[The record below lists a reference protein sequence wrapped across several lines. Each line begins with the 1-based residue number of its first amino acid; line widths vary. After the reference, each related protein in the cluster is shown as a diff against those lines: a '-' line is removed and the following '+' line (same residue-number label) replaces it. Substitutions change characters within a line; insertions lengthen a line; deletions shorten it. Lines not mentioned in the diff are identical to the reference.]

1 MKDIRDKINN
11 YLKVWIAKKNGDDD
25 DLVDT
30 YIDQDKN
37 YEEPDEIDRI
47 EESKEI
53 ILE

>member
-1 MKDIRDKINN
+1 MDSQ
-11 YLKVWIAKKNGDDD
+11 KNGGDD

-37 YEEPDEIDRI
+37 DEEPDEIDRI